1 MTALWWLLAALLVLA
16 ALGWHL
22 SSLARRVDRLHH
34 RVETSRAVL
43 DAELTRRAS
52 AALELATSGA
62 LDPATALLLADAATA
77 ALDAPRTP
85 AALREAAHADDV
97 QRWRAESVLSD
108 ALDRALGGAGDGDG
122 AGWDAG
128 GVGPPAPGAAEA
140 VARARRAG
148 RRAQLA
154 RRFHNDAVVQTLR
167 LRGKRVV
174 RWGRLAGHAR
184 LPETADFDDGTGRP
198 WAAEETGGPAPGGGA
213 AGGPGTGGGS

>member
-1 MTALWWLLAALLVLA
+1 MTGPSWALWVLLALLLLA
-16 ALGWHL
+16 VAAWHL

-62 LDPATALLLADAATA
+62 LDPATSLLLADAATT

-108 ALDRALGGAGDGDG
+108 ALDRALGEDADGGDAAGRP
-122 AGWDAG
+122 
-128 GVGPPAPGAAEA
+128 VPGAAEA
-140 VARARRAG
+140 VARVRRAG

-198 WAAEETGGPAPGGGA
+198 WTADEGGVPAPGAGA
-213 AGGPGTGGGS
+213 AGEPGTRGGS